1 MEARGLRP
9 LGIQEPSQSS
19 FVISL
24 QPPTFRSCPQ
34 PQPLVLF
41 SSVASR
47 CPRGQICTNLQ
58 KSAQLPIFHVD
69 RESPKTLKPNEFR
82 NHLEWPRICERHASV
97 VVVCR
102 KLDRERSQRRALQV
116 PSASSKGQVQ
126 ILYLLGRTLES
137 LNRIPEA
144 LETYRWLRRV
154 APQYR
159 DVAMR
164 IESLSTRRTHRENR

>member
-1 MEARGLRP
+1 ME
-9 LGIQEPSQSS
+9 
-19 FVISL
+19 
-24 QPPTFRSCPQ
+24 FRSLPSLHSFSAFSRQ
-34 PQPLVLF
+34 PSPLT
-41 SSVASR
+41 SSLNLSFCLPPLASR
-47 CPRGQICTNLQ
+47 CPREQICTNLQ
-58 KSAQLPIFHVD
+58 KSPQLPIFHVD
-69 RESPKTLKPNEFR
+69 GESPKTLKPNEFR

-144 LETYRWLRRV
+144 LETYRWLLRET
-154 APQYR
+154 PQYR

-164 IESLSTRRTHRENR
+164 IESLSTRRISRENCKP